1 MTSLRAVVLTFSL
14 LACGC
19 AVGPFAGK
27 PELQDVPYSGP
38 GYEEGAGFTGD
49 AERYWVALT
58 AIHVADDPNAI
69 PTRDHYTQLI
79 VDGLDDVSGFVAIAV
94 QARAG
99 ESGRLGW
106 TQTAWTSEQ
115 ALDDFVASDL
125 HLQGMQ
131 ELGQYIS
138 QFGRARFEA
147 DASELPLAW
156 QDVYAR
162 VTWQ

>member
-1 MTSLRAVVLTFSL
+1 VTSLRAAVLTLSL
-14 LACGC
+14 LTWGC

-38 GYEEGAGFTGD
+38 GYEDGGFTGD
-49 AERYWVALT
+49 DERYWVALT
-58 AIHVADDPNAI
+58 AINVIDDPQAI

-79 VDGLDDVSGFVAIAV
+79 VDGLNDVPGFVAIAV

-99 ESGRLGW
+99 ETGRLGW

-115 ALDDFVASDL
+115 ALDEFVASDL

-131 ELGQYIS
+131 EFGPYMS

-147 DASELPLAW
+147 DASDLPLAW
-156 QDVYAR
+156 DDVYTR